1 MNASAAFL
9 IAEKKKKHDNETY
22 VLVCKFIEKKIATA
36 ATLGKRDTMC
46 EVPVFIPDS
55 LQFDMQPMVLAVS
68 ERFQKLGYYVLQV
81 SVSGLYI
88 SWRHARQPV
97 MKALAEQIS

>member
-1 MNASAAFL
+1 MNASAAYL

-22 VLVCKFIEKKIATA
+22 VLVCKFVEKKIATA

-68 ERFQKLGYYVLQV
+68 ECFQNLGYYVLQV
-81 SVSGLYI
+81 SFNGLYI
-88 SWRHARQPV
+88 SWRHAKRPV
-97 MKALAEQIS
+97 VDALAEQVS